1 MLACRAEQGPG
12 RPARPRTPHRLS
24 RPRPFPASPQPLAAS
39 VVTTAPYKTRR
50 PFGLEWAKGE
60 VSVFL
65 KTTSLANSKS
75 NNNTNFSSFPL
86 LLKNVISLNYVSSR
100 AAGNAKPCLFV
111 CSFVCLFV
119 LELTGREWTG
129 DRASAGRLSW
139 PLLVGLGFCF
149 SMTRATAVQSGG
161 RIKGKD

>member
-1 MLACRAEQGPG
+1 MP
-12 RPARPRTPHRLS
+12 PSPLS
-24 RPRPFPASPQPLAAS
+24 RVTPASGS
-39 VVTTAPYKTRR
+39 VCCYDGSLENTQAVWGGTSQRRSLCFVKDNQSGQFKKQQQHKLLILSVTIEKR
-50 PFGLEWAKGE
+50 
-60 VSVFL
+60 
-65 KTTSLANSKS
+65 
-75 NNNTNFSSFPL
+75 
-86 LLKNVISLNYVSSR
+86 ISLNYVSSR

-119 LELTGREWTG
+119 LESTGREWTG

-149 SMTRATAVQSGG
+149 SMTQATAVQSGR